1 MCPSSEGWA
10 FTKKGEFFMSYTD
23 RETAIVVS
31 AAPLTYETA
40 VALAEKLNKS
50 TRSVISKAKSLGLD
64 YTPKA
69 PVTTASAKRGPTK
82 AQIMADIRSALALP
96 EREGDLT
103 KDELVKL
110 LSSIR

>member
-1 MCPSSEGWA
+1 
-10 FTKKGEFFMSYTD
+10 MSYTD

-40 VALAEKLNKS
+40 VALAEKLGKS